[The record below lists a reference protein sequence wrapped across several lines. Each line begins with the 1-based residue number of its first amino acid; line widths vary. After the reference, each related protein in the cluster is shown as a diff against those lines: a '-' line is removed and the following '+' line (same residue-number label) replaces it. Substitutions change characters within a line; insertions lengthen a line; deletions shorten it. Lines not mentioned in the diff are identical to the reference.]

1 MQQSPELKDK
11 IIEIYDHDFEWWSR
25 IEDYLWN
32 TWYVLVHKEYVL
44 KSWKTTQEEMD
55 ALELEY
61 KKIVDVILLLPVQ
74 DILLKL
80 DDNKP
85 SENWTNSN
93 IESLKKAFLN

>member
-1 MQQSPELKDK
+1 MQKSPQLKQK
-11 IIEIYDHDFEWWSR
+11 IKEIYEHDFGWWSR
-25 IEDYLWN
+25 IEDYFWN
-32 TWYVLVHKEYVL
+32 TWYVLVHKEDIL
-44 KSWKTTQEEMD
+44 KSWKITQEEID

-61 KKIVDVILLLPVQ
+61 KKMVEAVLLLSVQ

-93 IESLKKAFLN
+93 IESLKRAFNI